1 MYSEKVESIMLVT
14 KNTIEKLK
22 NRDEVTF
29 EQIYYEYEKLVY
41 YICYS
46 ITGNKQASEDLT
58 QDTFV
63 KLLTSLDNYQEK
75 GKFKQYL
82 MQIARNLSINYVTR
96 TKEKLPVLD
105 DEIVSSAKQSSNTQ
119 KMIIQINDALDF
131 DEADIV
137 ILKIVYNF
145 KFKEI
150 AEYKNLT
157 IGSVQSTYYQALE
170 KLRKEFGK

>member
-1 MYSEKVESIMLVT
+1 MK
-14 KNTIEKLK
+14 KLCI
-22 NRDEVTF
+22 F
-29 EQIYYEYEKLVY
+29 
-41 YICYS
+41 
-46 ITGNKQASEDLT
+46 LT

-119 KMIIQINDALDF
+119 KMIIQINEALDF

>member
-1 MYSEKVESIMLVT
+1 
-14 KNTIEKLK
+14 
-22 NRDEVTF
+22 
-29 EQIYYEYEKLVY
+29 
-41 YICYS
+41 
-46 ITGNKQASEDLT
+46 
-58 QDTFV
+58 
-63 KLLTSLDNYQEK
+63 
-75 GKFKQYL
+75 

-119 KMIIQINDALDF
+119 KMIIQINEALDF

-157 IGSVQSTYYQALE
+157 IGSIQSTYYQALE

>member
-1 MYSEKVESIMLVT
+1 MKSK
-14 KNTIEKLK
+14 
-22 NRDEVTF
+22 
-29 EQIYYEYEKLVY
+29 
-41 YICYS
+41 
-46 ITGNKQASEDLT
+46 
-58 QDTFV
+58 
-63 KLLTSLDNYQEK
+63 KLLITISCSCILVALIACLSIVLINKNPKTNNTAISDAVINLDLNPSVSLAVDDK
-75 GKFKQYL
+75 GK
-82 MQIARNLSINYVTR
+82 VTA
-96 TKEKLPVLD
+96 VYGNN
-105 DEIVSSAKQSSNTQ
+105 DEG
-119 KMIIQINDALDF
+119 KMIIQINEALDF